1 MKRTRMPLM
10 TAGLLT
16 GSLVLFSAAGCET
29 TPRADR
35 DHASMNDMNDMNGAI
50 EGSSVTM
57 VVHGMGC
64 PLCANN
70 VDRQLKA
77 LPGVRDASIDLGSGE
92 VKVQLAGENRPTRA
106 QLARAV
112 QDSGFT
118 LVRIETP

>member
-1 MKRTRMPLM
+1 MKRTSLTLM

-16 GSLVLFSAAGCET
+16 GSLVLFSATGCET
-29 TPRADR
+29 TQRAER
-35 DHASMNDMNDMNGAI
+35 ETASMDDSHGAI
-50 EGSSVTM
+50 ESSTVTM

-77 LPGVRDASIDLGSGE
+77 MEGVRDASIDLGSGE
-92 VKVQLAGENRPTRA
+92 VKVQLADENRPTRA
-106 QLARAV
+106 QLARAI

-118 LVRIETP
+118 LIRIETP

>member
-1 MKRTRMPLM
+1 MKRTSLTLM
-10 TAGLLT
+10 TVGLLT
-16 GSLVLFSAAGCET
+16 GSLVLFSATGCET
-29 TPRADR
+29 TQRADR
-35 DHASMNDMNDMNGAI
+35 DHASMNDASGAI

-77 LPGVRDASIDLGSGE
+77 LPGVSDASIDLGSGE
-92 VKVQLAGENRPTRA
+92 VKVQLADENRPTRS
-106 QLARAV
+106 QLARAI

-118 LVRIETP
+118 LIRIETP